1 MTATAVQ
8 QRLDSWKEIAAH
20 LGRRVRT
27 VQRWEREE
35 GLPVRRHAHRRRG
48 TVYALVDEL
57 DAWHL
62 GRQRAPGEGPATTGA
77 EGRETTTSNGVAS
90 PREPDRNAA
99 TVIAVTGSLL
109 ARPVA
114 ETGDTGPPAAVPTV
128 RSTSAP
134 RHRHRGLALLAAAV
148 LVAASSVV
156 AARLNRPAAE
166 PSGADPEWALT
177 ARYLVERGGQ
187 AEVERARDLCSRQL
201 LTPLAAGAASAAHE
215 CIAETTLALVRF
227 GALPRQSGLRSALAE
242 AQRSLA
248 LDDRRPRALTVAAR
262 VQFGLDWDAGR
273 AEERLRH
280 VIDIAP
286 DSAPAHHALAQ
297 LFSLRG
303 RHDEAIAELRQAQR
317 AAPLSAAINDDGCW
331 YFYRA
336 RRPREGLVEAERA
349 LLLEPD
355 RPGALE
361 CVVDSRAALGEHEAA
376 RSAAVSLL
384 RSQGDEDGAAA
395 LHAAP
400 AREAPRL
407 LYDRQLAHLQEMQ
420 RTGERAVP
428 AGAFAFTFAELGDR
442 EAAFHSLERALADH
456 DPVLLLVRI
465 HPAFDSLRGDPRLEP
480 LLRRAGV

>member
-1 MTATAVQ
+1 MQ

-62 GRQRAPGEGPATTGA
+62 GRQLGPAALHEAVA
-77 EGRETTTSNGVAS
+77 EGAS
-90 PREPDRNAA
+90 PTASARVAAPLAVKTFDAAHLAALPAIDSDQANAPW
-99 TVIAVTGSLL
+99 
-109 ARPVA
+109 R
-114 ETGDTGPPAAVPTV
+114 
-128 RSTSAP
+128 
-134 RHRHRGLALLAAAV
+134 RGRRRLALLAAAL
-148 LVAASSVV
+148 LVAACGVV
-156 AARLNRPAAE
+156 AARLYRPAAATA
-166 PSGADPEWALT
+166 GGDPDWALT

-187 AEVERARDLCSRQL
+187 AEVERARDLCSREL
-201 LTPLAAGAASAAHE
+201 LSSSLPSNAAAAGHE
-215 CIAETTLALVRF
+215 CMAETTLALVRF

-242 AQRSLA
+242 AQRALA

-262 VQFGLDWDAGR
+262 VQFVLDWDAAR

-280 VIDIAP
+280 VVDIAP

-297 LFSLRG
+297 LYSLRG
-303 RHDEAIAELRQAQR
+303 RHEEAIAELRKAQR

-336 RRPREGLVEAERA
+336 RRPREALVEADRA

-376 RSAAVSLL
+376 RTAAVTLL
-384 RSQGDEDGAAA
+384 RSEHDDVGVAA
-395 LHAAP
+395 LTAAP
-400 AREAPRL
+400 ASEAPRL
-407 LYDRQLAHLQEMQ
+407 LYERQLAHLQEMQ
-420 RTGERAVP
+420 RAGDRAVS
-428 AGAFAFTFAELGDR
+428 AGAFVFTFAALNDR
-442 EAAFHSLERALADH
+442 EAAFRWLDRALADH
-456 DPVLLLVRI
+456 DPVLLLVRV
-465 HPAFDSLRGDPRLEP
+465 HPAFDSLRGDARLEP